1 MAADSINSLS
11 DAELIDV
18 AQQVIAAMTSD
29 PTIYGSTA
37 AVVTELTTLTGD
49 FDTDLTAHVAAQAA
63 AKSATATKE
72 DSRTS
77 LEAALRSIRNIARA
91 NKTKESDMAAL
102 GIPVSSGAA
111 PSNATVPEAQV
122 DTGDRL
128 RHTIHFRD
136 AASLGNKRK
145 PRGVMGCEI
154 WVKLG
159 NPPPGNEKD
168 CTFLTLDS
176 KTPHL
181 VEYEPGDAGQTAHYM
196 LRWRMQD
203 GSVGAWGETES
214 ATITG

>member
-1 MAADSINSLS
+1 MSNGLGNLS

-18 AQQVIAAMTSD
+18 AQQVVAAMTPD
-29 PTIYGSTA
+29 PTVYAATA
-37 AVVTELTTLTGD
+37 GVVAALSALVTT
-49 FDTDLTAHVAAQAA
+49 FDGDLTAHVAAQAA

-72 DSRTS
+72 DSRAE
-77 LEAALRSIRNIARA
+77 LEAAIRSIRNIAKA
-91 NKTKESDMAAL
+91 NKVKPSDIANL
-102 GIPVSSGAA
+102 GIPASSGAA
-111 PSNATVPEAQV
+111 PPNATIPEAQV
-122 DTGDRL
+122 DTGERL

-136 AASLGNKRK
+136 AAALGNKRR
-145 PRGVMGCEI
+145 PRGAMGCEI

-159 NPPPGNEKD
+159 NPPPGDEKD

-181 VEYEPGDAGQTAHYM
+181 VEYEPADAGQTAHYM